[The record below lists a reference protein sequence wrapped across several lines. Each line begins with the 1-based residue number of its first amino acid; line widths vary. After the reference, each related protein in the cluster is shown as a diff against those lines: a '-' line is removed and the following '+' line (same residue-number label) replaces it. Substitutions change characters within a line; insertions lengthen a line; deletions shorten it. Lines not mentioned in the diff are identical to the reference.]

1 MALAAI
7 TSGNVPALKIAVERY
22 QELRQKNEES
32 LRQLDQQLEEQKH
45 REALELIAAK
55 GEQDRLTEEVKQYF
69 ALQAKGMDVEAAMA
83 SIGNSSQAGTSPV
96 EKQRERELSLKEQ
109 ELAESRRAKN
119 LDFIDHALDRQN
131 DLAIAKENKN
141 RYDRPKSSSSSKK

>member
-83 SIGNSSQAGTSPV
+83 SIGNSSQSGTSPV
-96 EKQRERELSLKEQ
+96 EKQRELSLKEQ

-141 RYDRPKSSSSSKK
+141 RYDKPKSSSSSKK

>member
-1 MALAAI
+1 
-7 TSGNVPALKIAVERY
+7 
-22 QELRQKNEES
+22 
-32 LRQLDQQLEEQKH
+32 
-45 REALELIAAK
+45 
-55 GEQDRLTEEVKQYF
+55 
-69 ALQAKGMDVEAAMA
+69 MA

-96 EKQRERELSLKEQ
+96 EKQRELSLKEQ

-141 RYDRPKSSSSSKK
+141 RYDRPKSSSSSRK